1 MKEWSFLLYQDFD
14 TLAPELQELVYRSF
28 YSLVYKDIYYLL
40 GDHALTEDMI
50 QEAFFKIISIVGKHK
65 VSNMSAWMR
74 QVARNLTYDYLKKT
88 KKERYTVDIDAVIYV
103 ENDINLG
110 MQQISVANEVEDKI
124 RDELLHQAITELKPD
139 YRILI
144 TLFYIEEKS
153 YKDIATDLGLSEQ
166 AVSQKLMRARKK
178 LLQQFQRKWVDFNG
192 RK

>member
-1 MKEWSFLLYQDFD
+1 MMREWSFLLYQDFD
-14 TLAPELQELVYRSF
+14 TLAPELQEVVYRSY
-28 YSLVYKDIYYLL
+28 YSMVYKDIFYLL

-50 QEAFFKIISIVGKHK
+50 QEAFFKTITIVGNHK

-88 KKERYTVDIDAVIYV
+88 KKERYTVDIDTVINI
-103 ENDINLG
+103 ENDVTLG

-153 YKDIATDLGLSEQ
+153 YKEIAAELGLSEQ

-178 LLQQFQRKWVDFNG
+178 LLHQFQSKWVDFNG
-192 RK
+192 K